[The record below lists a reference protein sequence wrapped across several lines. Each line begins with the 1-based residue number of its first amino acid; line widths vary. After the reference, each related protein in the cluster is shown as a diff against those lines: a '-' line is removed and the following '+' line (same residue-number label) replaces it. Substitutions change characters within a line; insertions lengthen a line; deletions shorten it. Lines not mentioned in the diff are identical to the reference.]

1 VVVTSLVSEQF
12 EVPSS
17 RCGGRRLHLAR
28 GRVVED
34 LAGRT
39 VWGASALPEGRVSAE
54 SPGRHLDWARGGGV
68 EASWI
73 EVPALEPLL
82 SLARRLEAMLRGSAR
97 PTTKPG
103 RADREAYSQGCRAAG
118 RPCSGWPR

>member
-1 VVVTSLVSEQF
+1 MTSLVSEQF

-17 RCGGRRLHLAR
+17 RRGARRLDLAR
-28 GRVVED
+28 CRVVED

-39 VWGASALPEGRVSAE
+39 VWSASALPEGRVSAE
-54 SPGRHLDWARGGGV
+54 SLGRHLDWARAGGV

-82 SLARRLEAMLRGSAR
+82 SLAQRLEAMLRGAVWQVCI
-97 PTTKPG
+97 G
-103 RADREAYSQGCRAAG
+103 RARRSAMAAHAWAFLH
-118 RPCSGWPR
+118 PMPPPSTHTW